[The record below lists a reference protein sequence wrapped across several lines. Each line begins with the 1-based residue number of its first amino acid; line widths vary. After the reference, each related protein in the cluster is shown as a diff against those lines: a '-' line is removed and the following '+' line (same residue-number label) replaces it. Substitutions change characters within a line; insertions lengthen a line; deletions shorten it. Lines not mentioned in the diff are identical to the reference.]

1 MHMHLSVFLLVMNN
15 AGGIVEQ
22 IYMSFCVTIKSGMHV
37 LLPVFSISHEQ
48 CRSSAIC
55 IVNVMY
61 ACVFL
66 CCVDVDFIVCS
77 HR

>member
-1 MHMHLSVFLLVMNN
+1 MHMHLSVFLLVMNS

-61 ACVFL
+61 ACVFYVVL
-66 CCVDVDFIVCS
+66 M
-77 HR
+77 